1 MLILEKIDIN
11 RGYYSKYTHSEEL
24 PALKGSV
31 TFKGSS
37 NTLEI
42 ELTEELSKRIIEICA
57 EEIVKAT
64 KAAAEI
70 MTADIIN
77 SVPAIA
83 EDK

>member
-1 MLILEKIDIN
+1 MILEKIEIN
-11 RGYYSKYTHSEEL
+11 RGYYSKYTTDTL
-24 PALKGSV
+24 PPLKGSV

-42 ELTEELSKRIIEICA
+42 ELTEELSTRIIAICA
-57 EEIVKAT
+57 DEIVKAT

-83 EDK
+83 GESS